1 MINEYI
7 ISQIEAEFDFKLHD
21 WQKDYLLDKAAIPS
35 PIWLGRNTGTTFI
48 FIVKH
53 LLEGCSVKEVPLDIC
68 PSTHYKSWF
77 RRNVQDINSRLIRA
91 GVLPD
96 ENPIIPKLDYMQL
109 WFYNWL
115 MLDKEYPI
123 DKIVRLSNEEY
134 KKEMQ
139 LFVEM
144 YQNIK

>member
-1 MINEYI
+1 M
-7 ISQIEAEFDFKLHD
+7 
-21 WQKDYLLDKAAIPS
+21 
-35 PIWLGRNTGTTFI
+35 
-48 FIVKH
+48 
-53 LLEGCSVKEVPLDIC
+53 SVLYD
-68 PSTHYKSWF
+68 
-77 RRNVQDINSRLIRA
+77 
-91 GVLPD
+91 
-96 ENPIIPKLDYMQL
+96 PIIPNLDYMQL

-134 KKEMQ
+134 KKEIQ

>member
-1 MINEYI
+1 M
-7 ISQIEAEFDFKLHD
+7 
-21 WQKDYLLDKAAIPS
+21 
-35 PIWLGRNTGTTFI
+35 
-48 FIVKH
+48 
-53 LLEGCSVKEVPLDIC
+53 SVLYD
-68 PSTHYKSWF
+68 
-77 RRNVQDINSRLIRA
+77 
-91 GVLPD
+91 
-96 ENPIIPKLDYMQL
+96 PIIPKLDYMQL

-134 KKEMQ
+134 KKEIQ

>member
-1 MINEYI
+1 M
-7 ISQIEAEFDFKLHD
+7 
-21 WQKDYLLDKAAIPS
+21 
-35 PIWLGRNTGTTFI
+35 
-48 FIVKH
+48 
-53 LLEGCSVKEVPLDIC
+53 SVLYD
-68 PSTHYKSWF
+68 
-77 RRNVQDINSRLIRA
+77 
-91 GVLPD
+91 
-96 ENPIIPKLDYMQL
+96 PIIPKLDYMQL

-134 KKEMQ
+134 EKEIQ